1 MMKTVIFRISIL
13 TTLLVLSNVSIAGV
27 TTIEKLNFG
36 TLAIVDNTVQ
46 SDISISSATN
56 QISITNGFRV
66 LVPGNRA
73 EFLLTSNPNYTPVYT
88 TATVLV
94 AETTSLTP
102 PSEQFTLINV
112 ESTPS
117 ATTDGTGLATIYVGG
132 TLRSSGSGTG
142 QYFDATYTATYKLD
156 INF

>member
-1 MMKTVIFRISIL
+1 MNFFFNRIS
-13 TTLLVLSNVSIAGV
+13 LLVILFILSSLSIAGV

-36 TLAIVDNTVQ
+36 TLAIVDNTTP
-46 SDISISSATN
+46 SDITINSATN
-56 QISITNGFRV
+56 QIIITNGFRV
-66 LVPGNRA
+66 LLPGNRA
-73 EFLLTSNPNYTPVYT
+73 EFLLTNYPNYTPVFT
-88 TATVLV
+88 TATILV

-102 PSEQFTLINV
+102 PSEQFTLINI

-117 ATTDGTGLATIYVGG
+117 TTTNGTGLATIYVGG

-142 QYFDATYTATYKLD
+142 QYFDAIYTATYELE